1 MRFKPLAVLV
11 GPLRATPTLPP
22 RPTGRVEVIIN
33 IAVLASGSGTNLQ
46 ALIDAPDLR
55 GDIGL
60 VLSDRADATAL
71 DRARSAG
78 IPTKVLPWGN
88 YGSRSEFSTAIREE
102 IEKGEVE
109 LVVLAGF
116 MRVLGNELVGTFRNQ
131 ILNIHPSLLP
141 AFPGAHA
148 VDQALEHG
156 VKVTGV
162 TVHFVDE
169 KVDHGPIIAQRAV
182 PVLSDDDRDS
192 LHARIQVEEHDL
204 YPKVVAALARGEITV
219 EGRKVRWD

>member
-1 MRFKPLAVLV
+1 M
-11 GPLRATPTLPP
+11 
-22 RPTGRVEVIIN
+22 EVIIN

-46 ALIDAPDLR
+46 ALIDAPDLG

-71 DRARSAG
+71 ARARTAG
-78 IPTKVLPWGN
+78 IPTTVLPWGD
-88 YGSRSEFSTAIREE
+88 YASRDEFSIAIREE
-102 IEKGEVE
+102 IEKGDVDV
-109 LVVLAGF
+109 VVLAGF
-116 MRVLGNELVGTFRNQ
+116 MRVLGNELVGAFRNQ

-141 AFPGAHA
+141 AFPGAQA

-156 VKVTGV
+156 VKLTGV

-169 KVDHGPIIAQRAV
+169 EVDHGPIIAQRAV
-182 PVLSDDDRDS
+182 PVLSGDDRDS
-192 LHARIQVEEHDL
+192 LHARLQVEEHHL
-204 YPKVVAALARGEITV
+204 YPKVVAALARGDITV

>member
-1 MRFKPLAVLV
+1 MRFKPIPGAYRAGVVDLYTPAAVD
-11 GPLRATPTLPP
+11 
-22 RPTGRVEVIIN
+22 GRVEVIIN

-46 ALIDAPDLR
+46 ALIDAPDLG
-55 GDIGL
+55 GDLGL
-60 VLSDRADATAL
+60 VLSDRPNVTAL
-71 DRARSAG
+71 ERARGAG
-78 IPTKVLPWGN
+78 IPTTVLPWGD
-88 YGSRSEFSTAIREE
+88 YGSRSEFSTAVRDE
-102 IEKGEVE
+102 IEKADVEV
-109 LVVLAGF
+109 VVLAGF
-116 MRVLGNELVGTFRNQ
+116 MRVLGGELVGAFRNQ

-156 VKVTGV
+156 VKMTGV

-169 KVDHGPIIAQRAV
+169 EVDHGPIIAQRAV
-182 PVLSDDDRDS
+182 PVLPDDDRDS

-204 YPKVVAALARGEITV
+204 YPKVVAALTRGEIAV

>member
-1 MRFKPLAVLV
+1 M
-11 GPLRATPTLPP
+11 TSTLPP
-22 RPTGRVEVIIN
+22 RSTGRVEVIIN

-46 ALIDAPDLR
+46 ALIDAPDLG

-60 VLSDRADATAL
+60 VLTDRADATAL
-71 DRARSAG
+71 DRARGAG
-78 IPTKVLPWGN
+78 IPTTVLAWGD
-88 YGSRSEFSTAIREE
+88 YGSRSEFSTAVRGE
-102 IEKGEVE
+102 IEKAEVE
-109 LVVLAGF
+109 MVVLAGF
-116 MRVLGNELVGTFRNQ
+116 MRVLGGELVGAFRNQ

-156 VKVTGV
+156 VKMTGV

-169 KVDHGPIIAQRAV
+169 EVDHGPIIAQRAV
-182 PVLSDDDRDS
+182 PVSLDDDRDS

>member
-1 MRFKPLAVLV
+1 M
-11 GPLRATPTLPP
+11 
-22 RPTGRVEVIIN
+22 EVIIN

-46 ALIDAPDLR
+46 ALIDAPELG

-71 DRARSAG
+71 ERARGAG
-78 IPTKVLPWGN
+78 IPTTVLPWGD
-88 YGSRSEFSTAIREE
+88 YGSRSEFSNAVRGE
-102 IEKGEVE
+102 IEKAEVQV
-109 LVVLAGF
+109 VVLAGF
-116 MRVLGNELVGTFRNQ
+116 MRVLGGELVGAFRNQ

-156 VKVTGV
+156 VKMTGV

-169 KVDHGPIIAQRAV
+169 EVDHGPIIAQRAV
-182 PVLSDDDRDS
+182 AVLLDDDRDS

-204 YPKVVAALARGEITV
+204 YPRVVAALAKGEIAV

>member
-1 MRFKPLAVLV
+1 M
-11 GPLRATPTLPP
+11 
-22 RPTGRVEVIIN
+22 EVIIN

-46 ALIDAPDLR
+46 ALIDAPDLG
-55 GDIGL
+55 GDLGL
-60 VLSDRADATAL
+60 VLSDRPNVTAL
-71 DRARSAG
+71 ERARGAG
-78 IPTKVLPWGN
+78 IPTTVLPWGD
-88 YGSRSEFSTAIREE
+88 YGSRSEFSTAVRDE
-102 IEKGEVE
+102 IEKADVEV
-109 LVVLAGF
+109 VVLAGF
-116 MRVLGNELVGTFRNQ
+116 MRVLGGELVGAFRNQ

-156 VKVTGV
+156 VKMTGV

-169 KVDHGPIIAQRAV
+169 EVDHGPIIAQRAV
-182 PVLSDDDRDS
+182 PVLPDDDRDS

-204 YPKVVAALARGEITV
+204 YPKVVAALTRGEIAV